1 MSARPELKF
10 SEIGE
15 EKQYYRK
22 FGNLPSKDAS
32 TIRFIEHNN
41 RDYFTV
47 LDEDAD
53 IIADN
58 IYRTQSVVKYNNSRK
73 NKYVTIS
80 PQIFLN
86 NVLRFCLVD
95 NQFKVEVYNSKN
107 FEIISS
113 GTPGNLEAIS
123 NEYGINLEGMITDG
137 STPVIAGVRV
147 LQQASQKKIG
157 VCAIDLLSNHIQLS
171 EFEDNDLYSNVES
184 LLLQLGAKEVIL
196 PSTYDTPDENND
208 FKKLC
213 QMLDKTGVIVSLVRS
228 SLFTNKDIEQDL
240 SKFIMTD
247 NEFNSTELILSSKGI
262 NSVDYTSSLSCC
274 NALLHYLDLFSQ
286 NSSSFTISKYNLSS
300 FMKLDLSTMRAL
312 NIFPNQSSNVN
323 VFNKTSNV
331 TSIFELLNKC
341 KTTLGSR
348 LLSQWLKQPLTN
360 LSEINKRQS
369 LVEFLVECTD
379 LRVFLTQ
386 DWLSG
391 IPDIKR
397 LLKKASNGVK
407 KAAGNEN
414 KKLEDVVRFYQLV
427 ICLPKGLQKLE
438 EAIEEAEKDD
448 IKSMIKESWL
458 DPMLKDYQK
467 LTKFQELVETTID
480 LSPLESSSASDIL
493 NTDFN
498 IKPEFDD
505 SLISINDNLQSTL
518 SNIKQ
523 CHIDAAEDLNI
534 DLEKKLKLE
543 KHQQH
548 GWCMRVTRND
558 SFILRHAG
566 NDYIELQTV
575 KAGVYFTT
583 KRLRNLSQ
591 EYQTY
596 LDEYNLK
603 QRDLIK
609 EILSIT
615 LTYQQV
621 FISLSMTI
629 AHLDVLNSFAN
640 VAIFAP
646 TPYSKPILHPLS
658 DSAEAVE
665 NRDRRVKLQEAR
677 HPILEAQTGTN
688 FVANDVY
695 LSNNPDDNNSEGKQ
709 FVIIT
714 GPNMGGKSTYI
725 RQVGII
731 ALMSQIGSLIPA
743 AEEDFTPELSIFD
756 AILSRVGA
764 GDSQLKGLSTFM
776 IEMLET
782 SSILASATHNSLII
796 IDELGRGTSTY
807 DGFGLAWSILEHLI
821 SEKNSF
827 TLFATHFHELT
838 ELTSR
843 YNNKVD
849 NLHVAAQVEKKEAE
863 ENTDDITLIYK
874 VVPGV
879 SDKSFGIHVAE
890 LVDFPQ
896 KIVNMAKRKAS
907 ELQESNITDQDPTSG
922 SKRTKCS
929 EEEVSRGVN
938 NLQDIL
944 KKWKSVCYDDR
955 DSRSKYQPEKAA
967 EILRD
972 LINKEYASTIQN
984 DPFINE
990 ILQQL

>member
-1 MSARPELKF
+1 
-10 SEIGE
+10 
-15 EKQYYRK
+15 
-22 FGNLPSKDAS
+22 
-32 TIRFIEHNN
+32 
-41 RDYFTV
+41 
-47 LDEDAD
+47 
-53 IIADN
+53 
-58 IYRTQSVVKYNNSRK
+58 
-73 NKYVTIS
+73 
-80 PQIFLN
+80 
-86 NVLRFCLVD
+86 
-95 NQFKVEVYNSKN
+95 
-107 FEIISS
+107 
-113 GTPGNLEAIS
+113 
-123 NEYGINLEGMITDG
+123 
-137 STPVIAGVRV
+137 
-147 LQQASQKKIG
+147 
-157 VCAIDLLSNHIQLS
+157 
-171 EFEDNDLYSNVES
+171 
-184 LLLQLGAKEVIL
+184 
-196 PSTYDTPDENND
+196 
-208 FKKLC
+208 
-213 QMLDKTGVIVSLVRS
+213 
-228 SLFTNKDIEQDL
+228 
-240 SKFIMTD
+240 
-247 NEFNSTELILSSKGI
+247 
-262 NSVDYTSSLSCC
+262 
-274 NALLHYLDLFSQ
+274 
-286 NSSSFTISKYNLSS
+286 
-300 FMKLDLSTMRAL
+300 
-312 NIFPNQSSNVN
+312 
-323 VFNKTSNV
+323 
-331 TSIFELLNKC
+331 
-341 KTTLGSR
+341 
-348 LLSQWLKQPLTN
+348 
-360 LSEINKRQS
+360 
-369 LVEFLVECTD
+369 
-379 LRVFLTQ
+379 
-386 DWLSG
+386 
-391 IPDIKR
+391 
-397 LLKKASNGVK
+397 
-407 KAAGNEN
+407 
-414 KKLEDVVRFYQLV
+414 
-427 ICLPKGLQKLE
+427 
-438 EAIEEAEKDD
+438 
-448 IKSMIKESWL
+448 
-458 DPMLKDYQK
+458 
-467 LTKFQELVETTID
+467 
-480 LSPLESSSASDIL
+480 
-493 NTDFN
+493 
-498 IKPEFDD
+498 
-505 SLISINDNLQSTL
+505 
-518 SNIKQ
+518 
-523 CHIDAAEDLNI
+523 
-534 DLEKKLKLE
+534 
-543 KHQQH
+543 
-548 GWCMRVTRND
+548 MRVTRND